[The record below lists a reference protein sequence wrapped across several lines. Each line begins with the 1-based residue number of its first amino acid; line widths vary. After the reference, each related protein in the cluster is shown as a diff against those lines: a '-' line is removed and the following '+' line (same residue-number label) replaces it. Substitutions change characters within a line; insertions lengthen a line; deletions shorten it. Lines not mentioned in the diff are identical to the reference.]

1 MSVRVS
7 PVFRLALP
15 GLTAALALASASA
28 HATNGYFSHG
38 YGIQAKGAAGVGAAL
53 PQDSLASATNPAG
66 LVSLGNRLDLGLDYF
81 VPDRGASIHD
91 NAFGPDQSFDGNGTR
106 AFYIPEFGYV
116 RQLDDRVAIGL
127 ALYGNGGM
135 NTDYTQNPYARF
147 GATGRAGVDFAQ
159 AFLTPSVAWRLND
172 RHSLGLAL
180 NLAYQRFEARGIAP
194 FAGFS
199 SDPAHVSDNGR
210 DSSTATSVRVG
221 WQGEISKS
229 VTLGASWQSRGEAG
243 NFDKYR
249 GLFAD
254 HGGFDIPETWVLGSA
269 WKATEA
275 LTLAADVQRINYSD
289 IHSVGNSVQ
298 KLYAG
303 QPLGSNDG
311 PGFGWRD
318 VTVVKVAAIYQAAPD
333 LRLRLGASRCNQ
345 PVPAGETLFNI
356 LAPGVVRTHATVGA
370 TWDVNAHNAISAA
383 YVHGFEQTV
392 HGYHSIPPGNPPGGF
407 GGGEADIHL
416 AEDSFGLAWEH
427 SF

>member
-1 MSVRVS
+1 MQALRGAASGLGLNLISPPTLASALGGPSQGMVLQARDVS
-7 PVFRLALP
+7 LDQQVFAHVYERRCTIEQTLAYMAPSMP
-15 GLTAALALASASA
+15 GLTAALALVSASA

-38 YGIQAKGAAGVGAAL
+38 YGIQSKGAAGVGAAL

-91 NAFGPDQSFDGNGTR
+91 NAFGPDQSFDGNGTH

-221 WQGEISKS
+221 WQGEISKT

-269 WKATEA
+269 WKTTEA

-311 PGFGWRD
+311 
-318 VTVVKVAAIYQAAPD
+318 
-333 LRLRLGASRCNQ
+333 LRFRRLGS
-345 PVPAGETLFNI
+345 GE
-356 LAPGVVRTHATVGA
+356 
-370 TWDVNAHNAISAA
+370 
-383 YVHGFEQTV
+383 
-392 HGYHSIPPGNPPGGF
+392 F
-407 GGGEADIHL
+407 GEKGDETA
-416 AEDSFGLAWEH
+416 
-427 SF
+427 